1 MKLLAKTAED
11 RYQSALEVQAEL
23 VEISTRWLAK
33 MEDASLGVP
42 SPMPRSARPKGVTV
56 MFACVAVLLVAA
68 AGQIKP
74 RRTECKNACINNL
87 RQIDGAK
94 EQYALQHKIAP
105 GTIVTAA
112 QVGEYLK
119 GGVVPPCPG
128 EGNYSIGA
136 IGEPPT
142 CNFLE
147 NAHKLTP

>member
-1 MKLLAKTAED
+1 MAAPAENMNQAVPPKKGKSILARVCLWGGLL
-11 RYQSALEVQAEL
+11 
-23 VEISTRWLAK
+23 
-33 MEDASLGVP
+33 
-42 SPMPRSARPKGVTV
+42 
-56 MFACVAVLLVAA
+56 AVLLVAA

-94 EQYALQHKIAP
+94 EQYALEHKISP
-105 GTIVTAA
+105 GTVVTAA
-112 QVGEYLK
+112 QVGEYIK